1 MILKFGKKIEIEIR
15 KTHEYNV
22 NVNIQLKN
30 NSIASV
36 SNDKKN
42 SNLGFI

>member
-1 MILKFGKKIEIEIR
+1 MR

-42 SNLGFI
+42 